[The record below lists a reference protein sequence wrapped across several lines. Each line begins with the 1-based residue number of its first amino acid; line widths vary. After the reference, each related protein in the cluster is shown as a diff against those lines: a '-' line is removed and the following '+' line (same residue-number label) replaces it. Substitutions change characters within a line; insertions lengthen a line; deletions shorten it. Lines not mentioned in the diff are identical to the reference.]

1 MYINLNLLQ
10 NKKFLLKLVIFN
22 MHQQKKSKI
31 IVGIIIILLIGYG
44 TNQFFQSKKQKD
56 QIIKHDM
63 MIGECAKSKTGLDS
77 KKYEKLKT
85 HENIKSELQVNEL
98 FRNYFKECEKEFKE
112 APKDF
117 RAKWNYKAKWN
128 GN

>member
-1 MYINLNLLQ
+1 MKYIVRNHIEDN
-10 NKKFLLKLVIFN
+10 KFLLKLVIFY

-63 MIGECAKSKTGLDS
+63 MIGECAKSKTGMDS

-85 HENIKSELQVNEL
+85 HEEIKSELQVNEL
-98 FRNYFKECEKEFKE
+98 FENYFKVCEKEFKE

-117 RAKWNYKAKWN
+117 RAKWNY
-128 GN
+128 